1 MEKEELFNR
10 GVCYEIEI
18 IEKRHCTLMHT
29 GKIWIFCTINE
40 GGLAIFGD
48 LGFGTFKV
56 GIWGFSVFSL
66 GFGDGDLP
74 ILKLGFGDCFCLK
87 LGFRDC
93 LFLKL
98 GFGDFGVLKLGFGDP

>member
-40 GGLAIFGD
+40 GGLVLF
-48 LGFGTFKV
+48 
-56 GIWGFSVFSL
+56 GIWDLVLLRL
-66 GFGDGDLP
+66 GFGDLVSLVWDLGW
-74 ILKLGFGDCFCLK
+74 GFAYS
-87 LGFRDC
+87 
-93 LFLKL
+93 
-98 GFGDFGVLKLGFGDP
+98 